1 MAERSAIIFLPD
13 DTQKTGE
20 TKPLMLL
27 NILGTPLLRWL
38 TENLFQRGVSRF
50 FLAAAG
56 PYSDAAAACFPK
68 EAELTVARD
77 QDPADLLHVFLSTAS
92 EREAEVLAITGP
104 VVFAPSLAARDPGR
118 APVPAAACMAS
129 RKGLMQALDDAA
141 SIGRYLQKEAS
152 ACTDREGFYNVSS
165 AVELPRW
172 GHSLGQL
179 QLAYLCSR
187 GVEIWD
193 FQSCYVAPGI
203 PIGVGTTLL
212 PGTILEGAC
221 SVGFGCK
228 IGPNTHLIDTVVGNR
243 AVIDSSRAEG
253 VKIGEDAL
261 VGPFANLRPGT
272 ELGARVRAGAFVE
285 MKNARLGEDV
295 QATHLSYLG
304 DAQVGARANIG
315 CGTVTANFD
324 RVQKYE
330 TQIGADAFVG
340 CNTTLIAPVSVGDG
354 AYIGAGSVVTEDVP
368 DQALGITRP
377 RQLNRKD
384 WAARHK
390 LPEE

>member
-20 TKPLMLL
+20 QTPLMLL

-38 TENLFQRGVSRF
+38 TENLFQRGVTRF
-50 FLAAAG
+50 FLAAAE
-56 PYSDAAAACFPK
+56 PYSELASRCFPS
-68 EAELTVARD
+68 EASLTVAKD

-92 EREAEVLAITGP
+92 EREEEVLAITGP

-118 APVPAAACMAS
+118 APVPAQACTVS

-141 SIGRYLQKEAS
+141 SIGRYLQKEAP
-152 ACTDREGFYNVSS
+152 ACTDREGFYNVTS

-212 PGTILEGAC
+212 PGTILEGTC
-221 SVGFGCK
+221 TVGFGCK
-228 IGPNTHLIDTVVGNR
+228 IGPNTHLINTVVGNR
-243 AVIDSSRAEG
+243 AVIDSSRAED
-253 VKIGEDAL
+253 VRIGEDAV

-272 ELGARVRAGAFVE
+272 TLGARAKAGAFVE
-285 MKNARLGEDV
+285 LKNARFSSDA
-295 QATHLSYLG
+295 QAPHLSYLG
-304 DAQVGARANIG
+304 DAEIGERANIG
-315 CGTVTANFD
+315 CGTVTANID
-324 RVQKYE
+324 RVEKHE
-330 TQIGADAFVG
+330 TVIENDAFIG
-340 CNTTLIAPVSVGDG
+340 CNTTLVAPVTVGEG

-368 DQALGITRP
+368 AQALGITRA

-384 WAARHK
+384 WASKHK
-390 LPEE
+390 LGSE